1 MHSKSQPRTAARSG
15 PALAPVE
22 DLLVLADGSAA
33 AAKALAYAEA
43 LAPDGNV
50 TALMFGLMPGYPVSE
65 FSGEAWL
72 IARRDA
78 ETAAER
84 AEAAFTET
92 LARHGSRAELRR
104 ADVIAG
110 EEGRV
115 MAAQARYVDAVIFG
129 WPTAEAARP
138 VREFEAVLF
147 NAGRPSILVPETC
160 ALRGQPRRI
169 MVAWSPT
176 REASRAIHDAL
187 PLLAAAEQ
195 VGVVVVASE
204 WDILEPNPG
213 DDMARHLA
221 RHDIAVEVKNVPTGG
236 RLVASVLLDEARFQ
250 GAELIVMGGY
260 SHSRTGEWLFGGVT
274 RDMLGALSV
283 PVMMSH

>member
-1 MHSKSQPRTAARSG
+1 MHSKTQPRLAARPK

-22 DLLVLADGSAA
+22 DILVLADGSVAA
-33 AAKALAYAEA
+33 ANALAYAEA
-43 LAPDGNV
+43 LAPEGNV
-50 TALMFGLMPGYPVSE
+50 TTLMFGLMPGYPASE
-65 FSGEAWL
+65 FGGEAWL

-78 ETAAER
+78 EKAAEQ
-84 AEAAFTET
+84 AEAAFRER
-92 LARHGSRAELRR
+92 LVRQSSRAEVRR

-115 MAAQARYVDAVIFG
+115 MAAQARYVDVVIFG
-129 WPTAEAARP
+129 WPAADSPRP

-147 NAGRPSILVPETC
+147 NAGRPSILLPETC
-160 ALRGQPRRI
+160 ALRGLPRSI
-169 MVAWSPT
+169 LVAWSPT
-176 REASRAIHDAL
+176 REASRAIHDAM

-195 VGVVVVASE
+195 VGVVVVANE
-204 WDILEPNPG
+204 WDIPEQNPG

-221 RHDIAVEVKNVPTGG
+221 RHNIAVEVKHVPTTGK
-236 RLVASVLLDEARFQ
+236 LVSEVLLDEARFQ

-274 RDMLGALSV
+274 RDMLGALTV

>member
-1 MHSKSQPRTAARSG
+1 MHSKAQPRPALRSR

-22 DLLVLADGSAA
+22 DLLVLADGSKAA
-33 AAKALAYAEA
+33 TTALAYAEA

-50 TALMFGLMPGYPVSE
+50 TALMFGLMPGYPAGE
-65 FSGEAWL
+65 FGGDVWL
-72 IARRDA
+72 IARR
-78 ETAAER
+78 AAEQA
-84 AEAAFTET
+84 AEQAEEALKET
-92 LARHGSRAELRR
+92 LSQRGSRAEVRR

-115 MAAQARYVDAVIFG
+115 MAAQARYVDATIFG
-129 WPTAEAARP
+129 WPAADDARP

-160 ALRGQPRRI
+160 ALRGPPRNI
-169 MVAWSPT
+169 LVAWSPT

-187 PLLAAAEQ
+187 PLLSAAEQ

-204 WDILEPNPG
+204 WDIPEQNPG

-221 RHDIAVEVKNVPTGG
+221 RHNIPVEVKHVPTTGK
-236 RLVASVLLDEARFQ
+236 LVSDVLLDQARFQ

-274 RDMLGALSV
+274 RDMLGALTV